1 MLVGYVWELHQE
13 SNEYRKKNM
22 GKVIKKAVIS
32 KKAREKWCGGSG
44 KVSFKKF
51 RQMSLQ
57 IPSMMY
63 PMFNFSYKLCV
74 TSLGIPWWDSKKK
87 YFKKQQQLA
96 KDEFD
101 AYEKKLENDKLA
113 QFGSALSQAVLQD
126 TVKALL
132 AGEPLPPDASPDT
145 IDEAK
150 ARAKRIQRAAAKMG
164 VNASATGDKKKKP
177 VSNQNTR
184 EVQDDDEDSGDEA
197 EEIKREY

>member
-113 QFGSALSQAVLQD
+113 QFG
-126 TVKALL
+126 
-132 AGEPLPPDASPDT
+132 
-145 IDEAK
+145 
-150 ARAKRIQRAAAKMG
+150 
-164 VNASATGDKKKKP
+164 
-177 VSNQNTR
+177 
-184 EVQDDDEDSGDEA
+184 
-197 EEIKREY
+197 